1 MGILGT
7 AAASVLQPPPMYV
20 FGNSTLNVGS
30 NNFLTGTNLP
40 RANMSYYG
48 VDFPGFLTEFPY
60 MIMSYKLAVEGF
72 VLWLVISMEVFGA
85 AASVLQPPPM
95 YVFGDSTLDVGNN
108 NFLTGINVPRAN
120 MPYYGV
126 DFPGFPTGRFSNGRN
141 TADFFAK
148 KIGFVGSP
156 PPYLSLAS
164 SSSLLVSTALTIGT
178 SFASGGAGILDS
190 TNAGNNIPLSKQ
202 VQYLN
207 ATKWK
212 MIAAAGDAAVAALL
226 AKSLVLVGIG
236 GNDLSVFANAEL
248 ANKNKSAAD
257 LQSDTATFYGCLISN
272 YSATIM
278 DLYTLGARK
287 LAIITVGL
295 AGCLPVARVLD
306 ACADDRNQ
314 LAAGFNDAL
323 RSLLA
328 SLATRLPGL
337 TYSVA
342 DSLGLMVDTI
352 ADPEASGFTDIADA
366 CCGGGRLG
374 AEEGCSP
381 NATLCANRDQYYFW
395 DAVHPTQR
403 AAFLLRRP
411 GQVHHAHQLQ
421 AAALVHMM
429 TA

>member
-1 MGILGT
+1 
-7 AAASVLQPPPMYV
+7 
-20 FGNSTLNVGS
+20 
-30 NNFLTGTNLP
+30 
-40 RANMSYYG
+40 
-48 VDFPGFLTEFPY
+48 
-60 MIMSYKLAVEGF
+60 MIMSYKLAMEGF
-72 VLWLVISMEVFGA
+72 VLWLVISMEVLGA
-85 AASVLQPPPM
+85 AAGVFQPPPM

-120 MPYYGV
+120 MPYYGA
-126 DFPGFPTGRFSNGRN
+126 DFPGFPTGRFSNGHN
-141 TADFFAK
+141 TADFIAK

-156 PPYLSLAS
+156 PPYLSLSS

-202 VQYLN
+202 VQYFN
-207 ATKWK
+207 ATKSK
-212 MIAAAGDAAVAALL
+212 MVTAAGAGAVSAQL

-236 GNDLSVFANAEL
+236 GNDLSVFANAEQEQ
-248 ANKNKSAAD
+248 NKSAAD

-272 YSATIM
+272 YSAAIM

-287 LAIITVGL
+287 FAIISVGL

-306 ACADDRNQ
+306 AAGACADDRNQ

-323 RSLLA
+323 RSLLT
-328 SLATRLPGL
+328 SLAARLPGL

-342 DSLGLMVDTI
+342 DSLGLMVDTF
-352 ADPEASGFTDIADA
+352 ADPPEASGFTDIADA

-381 NATLCANRDQYYFW
+381 NATLCAKRDQYYFW

-403 AAFLLRRP
+403 AAFLRAQAFYDGP
-411 GQVHHAHQLQ
+411 AKYTTPISFKQL
-421 AAALVHMM
+421 LWS
-429 TA
+429 T